1 MTNREFL
8 NSVINGTV
16 NADGIAFA
24 QAELAKLDAR
34 NDKRRNTLS
43 KEQIANEAIKTA
55 ILEAIGIGAMTAAEI
70 GKALEISTQKAS
82 ALCGLLVKD
91 GKLAANDLK
100 VKGKGTVKSYSLIID
115 EGPQYLDREVEA

>member
-55 ILEAIGIGAMTAAEI
+55 ILEAIGIGSMVASDIA
-70 GKALEISTQKAS
+70 KACDISTQKAS
-82 ALCGLLVKD
+82 ALCALLVKD
-91 GKLAANDLK
+91 GKLAVHDLK
-100 VKGKGTVKSYSLIID
+100 VKGKGTVKCY
-115 EGPQYLDREVEA
+115 EAIVAAE